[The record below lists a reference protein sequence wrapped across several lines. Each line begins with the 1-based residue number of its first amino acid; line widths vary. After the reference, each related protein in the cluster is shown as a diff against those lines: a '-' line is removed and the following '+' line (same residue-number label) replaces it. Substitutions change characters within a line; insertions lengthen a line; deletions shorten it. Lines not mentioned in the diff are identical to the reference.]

1 MTQIL
6 KIKRGDLVIH
16 KSKKVGVVIN
26 NLLGFSNSDWFFVLC
41 EGRKIRWH
49 ISNIEIVN

>member
-1 MTQIL
+1 ML
-6 KIKRGDLVIH
+6 NIKKGDLVLH

-26 NLLGFSNSDWFFVLC
+26 NLLGFDNSDWFFVLC
-41 EGRKIRWH
+41 EGRMKRWH